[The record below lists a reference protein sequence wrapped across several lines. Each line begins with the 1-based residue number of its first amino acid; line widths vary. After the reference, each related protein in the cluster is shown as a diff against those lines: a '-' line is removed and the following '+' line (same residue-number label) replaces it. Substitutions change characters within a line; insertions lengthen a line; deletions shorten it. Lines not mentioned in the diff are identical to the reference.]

1 MHSGS
6 SVFLREVKVRLAS
19 RTITGMPAPKPNGT
33 LSILQNVGVF
43 SGFTESEFASLA
55 ERMVQKKF
63 GEGELVFGEGEACLG
78 LYVIESGHVRIFKS
92 SAGGREQVLSIDGPG
107 GSIAEIP
114 VFDGG
119 SYPASGQAVTPATLL
134 FISKQEFR
142 ALCLQHPEV
151 PLKVLRVVGSRLRRL
166 VGIIEELSFTTVRHR
181 LAAFLLRLAQKKRK
195 RTADGVEVTH
205 EPLIRNEPTSG
216 TIVWSVVSFFLL
228 LAGVGGMV
236 WYFASQP
243 RTVAEELL
251 PESDPLLGLRPTASQ
266 RATVKYFFVVAALW
280 VVQVGL
286 GALTAHYGVEGSGF
300 YGIPLDRWLPY
311 SVTRT
316 WHLQIGIFWIATSWL
331 ATGLYVAPA
340 VSGVEPK
347 SQRLGVNVLF
357 GALIFVVVCSLAGQ
371 WIGIRHKRGNLSF

>member
-19 RTITGMPAPKPNGT
+19 RTITGMPAPKPNAT

-63 GEGELVFGEGEACLG
+63 GEGELVFGEGEPCLG

-119 SYPASGQAVTPATLL
+119 SYPASAQAVTSATLL

-181 LAAFLLRLAQKKRK
+181 LAALLLRLANSEGTRGSNGITFTLPVNNNELAAQIGTVRELVS
-195 RTADGVEVTH
+195 RNMSRLQSDG
-205 EPLIRNEPTSG
+205 LIAIDGR
-216 TIVWSVVSFFLL
+216 TIVVPDLKKL
-228 LAGVGGMV
+228 EAELAD
-236 WYFASQP
+236 AS
-243 RTVAEELL
+243 
-251 PESDPLLGLRPTASQ
+251 
-266 RATVKYFFVVAALW
+266 
-280 VVQVGL
+280 
-286 GALTAHYGVEGSGF
+286 
-300 YGIPLDRWLPY
+300 
-311 SVTRT
+311 
-316 WHLQIGIFWIATSWL
+316 
-331 ATGLYVAPA
+331 
-340 VSGVEPK
+340 
-347 SQRLGVNVLF
+347 
-357 GALIFVVVCSLAGQ
+357 
-371 WIGIRHKRGNLSF
+371 